1 VDTKNALLKVQ
12 STLMVMVMFMMVMGL
27 MVMVMIGCSNGYGS
41 ITPTNTPILMVPT
54 ETPAPTVT
62 ISPTHAPTPVP
73 LSYDQAQEQ
82 IVDALINFNKIHNDF
97 LMFMASAAYFQEH
110 GLIVPEASVELV
122 IPALDVYANALT
134 SWRQTE
140 FKDSN
145 WLNVNHSL
153 NNMREAEL
161 EKTSL
166 YKVFSQ
172 QLRNVYREGNDDQ
185 LRIILQRM
193 VEFSESD
200 TAIRPALLQYQLL
213 KELSISPDEVNFH
226 YADLFEDELESIT
239 EPPLIDNML
248 NEKSS

>member
-62 ISPTHAPTPVP
+62 ISPTHTPTPVP
-73 LSYDQAQEQ
+73 IADDQAKEQ
-82 IVDALINFNKIHNDF
+82 VVDALIVFNKIHNDF
-97 LMFMASAAYFQEH
+97 VTFMATAAYFQEH
-110 GLIVPEASVELV
+110 GLMAPEASVALV
-122 IPALDVYANALT
+122 LPALDVYANALIL
-134 SWRQTE
+134 WRETE

-145 WLNVNHSL
+145 WMDVNHSL

-172 QLRNVYREGNDDQ
+172 QLRDVYLEGNKDQ
-185 LRIILQRM
+185 LRIVLQRM

-200 TAIRPALLQYQLL
+200 TAKRTGLLQYQLL
-213 KELSISPDEVNFH
+213 KELSISPDKVNFH
-226 YADLFEDELESIT
+226 HADLFKDELDSVT
-239 EPPLIDNML
+239 EPPLINNMS